1 MDRQRPGW
9 ELIAESLLAHVH
21 VSLHCLDLAIWVK
34 ILLLEGF
41 DLGLKELGRSQF
53 NYPQ

>member
-1 MDRQRPGW
+1 MDRERPGW

-34 ILLLEGF
+34 ILLLEGKLEF
-41 DLGLKELGRSQF
+41 GVKGIRQILV
-53 NYPQ
+53 